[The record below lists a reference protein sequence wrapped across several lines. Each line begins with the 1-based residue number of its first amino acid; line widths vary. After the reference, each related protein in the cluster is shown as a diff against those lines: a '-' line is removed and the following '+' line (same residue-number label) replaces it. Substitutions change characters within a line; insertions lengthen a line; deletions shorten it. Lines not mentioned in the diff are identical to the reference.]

1 MVPERG
7 SGPRV
12 PDPASRSAAPGSP
25 HGRGALAF
33 TDQGFRA
40 ATATRATAQGILGLA
55 DIGLARLSARG
66 SQPGDPHLACSS

>member
-12 PDPASRSAAPGSP
+12 PDPVQVGCAGKPAR
-25 HGRGALAF
+25 RGALAF